1 MSMADGF
8 ARVTGKPQCVLVH
21 FDVGTQM
28 LGCAVHDASVARCPV
43 FIFAGLDQA
52 AWKPVAPS
60 ALPHE
65 AMELI
70 AATLA
75 VAEKPLIIV
84 GYTGRNHATVFELV
98 QLAKGIP
105 GIRMLDALG
114 SDMCFPHSHR
124 TPLGVRIDR
133 DASIEEADVILIVDC
148 EVGWIST
155 RCRPRFG
162 TKIIHIDVEAGH
174 AAVLHPRLSTL
185 PGRFRDRIATIQY
198 SYC

>member
-21 FDVGTQM
+21 VDVGTQI

-52 AWKPVAPS
+52 ARKPVAPS

-65 AMELI
+65 AVELI

-75 VAEKPLIIV
+75 VAEKPLTIV
-84 GYTGRNHATVFELV
+84 RYTGRNHATVFELV
-98 QLAKGIP
+98 QLAKSIP
-105 GIRMLDALG
+105 GIRVLDALG

-124 TPLGVRIDR
+124 TPLGVRIGR
-133 DASIEEADVILIVDC
+133 DASTEEAGVILTVDC
-148 EVGWIST
+148 DVGWIPT
-155 RCRPRFG
+155 QCRPRFG
-162 TKIIHIDVEAGH
+162 TKIIHIGVD
-174 AAVLHPRLSTL
+174 LLKQDML
-185 PGRFRDRIATIQY
+185 L
-198 SYC
+198 